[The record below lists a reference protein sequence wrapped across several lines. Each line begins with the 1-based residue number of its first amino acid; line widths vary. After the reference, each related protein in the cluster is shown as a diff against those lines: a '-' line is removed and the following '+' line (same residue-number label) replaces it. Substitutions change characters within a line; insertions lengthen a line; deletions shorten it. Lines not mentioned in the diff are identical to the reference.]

1 MSASN
6 NQPPSDLNWPF
17 APTDDLAPNGM
28 LALLQAQNEWLATV
42 GFVPTTSN
50 PANLQPSDKVE
61 GE

>member
-1 MSASN
+1 
-6 NQPPSDLNWPF
+6 
-17 APTDDLAPNGM
+17 M

-50 PANLQPSDKVE
+50 PADLQPSDKVE